1 MPDKGMG
8 RACSD
13 VPEVV
18 EQIVRW
24 VKSVYK
30 KPVFVKL
37 SPNSTITEKIT
48 EACLNGGGAGVSA
61 TNTMFS
67 FMDPDAGM
75 NPYPAVGPEKQTF
88 FGGAC
93 GSILRPIALRVATNI
108 ANDPSL
114 KQAEL
119 MATGGIVNAQH
130 AFAYAKFGRCSIFQI
145 ASAIQEQDFGIIQD
159 LNTGLKALLYL
170 TQRQDLIEKGWKGQS
185 PPVHSMQQLK
195 RYRNNFQM
203 WE

>member
-24 VKSVYK
+24 VKGIYK
-30 KPVFVKL
+30 GPVFVKL

-48 EACLNGGGAGVSA
+48 ESCLKAGGAGVSS

-67 FMDPDAGM
+67 FMDPDHSM
-75 NPYPAVGPEKQTF
+75 KPYPAVGPQNQTF

-108 ANDPSL
+108 ANDPKL
-114 KQAEL
+114 N
-119 MATGGIVNAQH
+119 NA
-130 AFAYAKFGRCSIFQI
+130 
-145 ASAIQEQDFGIIQD
+145 
-159 LNTGLKALLYL
+159 
-170 TQRQDLIEKGWKGQS
+170 
-185 PPVHSMQQLK
+185 
-195 RYRNNFQM
+195 
-203 WE
+203 